1 MSQLGDLQA
10 NIGSFSAGVGFWF
23 SVVMAVVC
31 TIVGIVMII
40 YGLQMHKDTCLVSS
54 ECVDKSKNDKDF
66 CGSDGK
72 CQIAESRYTG
82 VAVAGF
88 VLIIIMAVVV
98 LINWIWRK
106 FVNTNRTTQQIG
118 GAVAEVSLLRQLFG
132 GS

>member
-23 SVVMAVVC
+23 SVVMAVVLS
-31 TIVGIVMII
+31 IVGIVMII
-40 YGLQMHKDTCLVSS
+40 YGLRMQKETCLVNS
-54 ECVDKSKNDKDF
+54 ECVAKSKNDKDT
-66 CGSDGK
+66 CDSDGK
-72 CQIAESRYTG
+72 CTIAQYRPTG
-82 VAVAGF
+82 VAIAGL

-118 GAVAEVSLLRQLFG
+118 GAVAEVGLLQQLFG